1 MARSLAD
8 PSRHDHTRPTAQ
20 VWVTCLGRV
29 LMSYGLFGPA
39 LLGICALAVG
49 VGPVGAVFGQA
60 GAPGPEVR
68 ALTDR
73 ALNGVVWEAPRVE
86 RAARIE
92 LDRMAAAGVTAV
104 RAEAPLPGPGTLAH
118 ADSLGI
124 TVALD
129 LPLSA
134 LTARQ
139 LRTAADTLGPFL
151 DRLAVDVRAA
161 GVRVAVGLGTAH
173 DTTVPAT
180 CDALEGLTGRV
191 RDRLP
196 GATIYYVTPFRPEAD
211 RCAAAVDVVA
221 VDLRDLPDPVARFEA
236 WTQAASRP
244 VVIGALGTWVQ
255 PTPRTGL
262 LAPHSPEWQARELE
276 QYLAHWRPDPSD
288 PWVAYAQSQA
298 AAYPADSVA
307 TMPTLF
313 VARWQDRDGALN
325 RQYGVHTAQGA
336 PRPAARVLRG
346 VYRGEQHVFAFP
358 RGMPPTPSVPW
369 VVLLGW
375 VLLGTVAA
383 TYARRPLFQR
393 AASRYFLAHGF
404 YCDSVREGRETLPT
418 VHALLLGVVSV
429 ATGTVVATVLGAL
442 EPAVALG
449 RVVEALPSVPAAWV
463 AVAVQQPTSAGLWAS
478 IATAGAL
485 LIWGGAL
492 ALASRQW
499 RALRADQMLMLVTWP
514 CWPVLLWMIAGLV
527 VASSFEGGA
536 PVAAGAI
543 AGGAWVTAAI
553 SATRVLRDVRSVTGM
568 PGGVVAALGLLSPA
582 ATIMGVSALLATQL
596 DVSITLLWHLFSRT

>member
-1 MARSLAD
+1 M
-8 PSRHDHTRPTAQ
+8 
-20 VWVTCLGRV
+20 
-29 LMSYGLFGPA
+29 
-39 LLGICALAVG
+39 GICVLAVG
-49 VGPVGAVFGQA
+49 LWPTGTVFGQ
-60 GAPGPEVR
+60 GSHV
-68 ALTDR
+68 LTDR
-73 ALNGVVWEAPRVE
+73 ARNGVVWEAPRVE
-86 RAARIE
+86 RVARLE

-104 RAEAPLPGPGTLAH
+104 RTEAPLPGPGTLAH
-118 ADSLGI
+118 ADSLGL

-129 LPLSA
+129 LPRSA

-139 LRTAADTLGPFL
+139 LRAVADTLGPFL
-151 DRLAVDVRAA
+151 DRLAGDVRST
-161 GVRVAVGLGTAH
+161 GVRVAVGLGSAH
-173 DTTVPAT
+173 DTTAPAT
-180 CDALEGLTGRV
+180 CDVLKDLAGMV

-196 GATIYYVTPFRPEAD
+196 EAATYYVTPFRPETD
-211 RCAAAVDVVA
+211 RCATEVDVVA
-221 VDLRDLPDPVARFEA
+221 LDLRDLPDPVARFEA
-236 WTQAASRP
+236 WTQTTSRP
-244 VVIGALGTWVQ
+244 VVIGALGTWVH
-255 PTPRTGL
+255 PTAEAGL
-262 LAPHSPEWQARELE
+262 AVPHSPEWQARDLE
-276 QYLAHWRPDPSD
+276 RHLAHWRPDPSD
-288 PWVAYAQSQA
+288 PWVAHARSQPVDRTPGSSA
-298 AAYPADSVA
+298 A
-307 TMPTLF
+307 MPTLF
-313 VARWQDRDGALN
+313 VARWQDRDGALD
-325 RQYGVHTAQGA
+325 RHYGVHTAQGEA
-336 PRPAARVLRG
+336 RPAARVLRG

-429 ATGTVVATVLGAL
+429 ATGIVVATVLGAL

-463 AVAVQQPTSAGLWAS
+463 AVAVQQPISAGLWAS

-536 PVAAGAI
+536 PVTAGAI

-568 PGGVVAALGLLSPA
+568 PGSVVAAFGLLSPA
-582 ATIMGVSALLATQL
+582 ATIMGASVLLGTQL